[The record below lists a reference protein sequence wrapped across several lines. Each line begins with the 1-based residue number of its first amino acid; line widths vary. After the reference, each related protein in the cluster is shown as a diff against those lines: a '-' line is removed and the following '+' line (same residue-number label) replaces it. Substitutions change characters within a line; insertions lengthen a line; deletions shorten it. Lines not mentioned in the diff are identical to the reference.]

1 MRWDLL
7 FDLPKGG
14 RGQGLL
20 PEVPEEDSGSQLPQS
35 MLRGPIE
42 SLPWVSEKEVIRH
55 YNVLAGRNFGLDS
68 GPYPLGGHTMRHLPR
83 VGANISKIEGFKD
96 IHPLQ
101 DEETIPSIQ
110 RIHDQLISWLKDLMG
125 MDEISLEP
133 ASDGQ
138 AELLTLDLIS
148 EYFKERQASKR
159 TLLVAD
165 NSYFRSDSLAD
176 GLGFR
181 VERIEARPAQGLRLG
196 ELKGRNDIAALFL
209 SNPNCFGRWEEDLDH
224 VIAQVHDAGGLVVN
238 HARNV
243 SGFLTWWIPGE
254 SGIDVVLFPMGG
266 VFGVPHYGGGPSVT
280 AVGVKK
286 PATDCWPGSKGSRLH
301 RELHSFG
308 PNWPIIL
315 RAYLYLSLL
324 GWEGLR
330 RATEDAVLAA
340 NYLQEKTRINLAIA
354 GEGRC
359 LNQFAATV
367 PDFLEG
373 TGIRAIDMA
382 RRLLDFGIHGPGIGE
397 LPALQDYL
405 SFEPTDGATHQILNE
420 MAESVGQTAIEVAR
434 NFSLVKGAPHTT
446 PVAQPN
452 VDEALKEMIVVYTPG
467 VVHSHDLGS
476 GCPLCSR

>member
-7 FDLPKGG
+7 FDLP
-14 RGQGLL
+14 RGAHDPGIL
-20 PEVPEEDSGSQLPQS
+20 PELAEENSAFNLPRS
-35 MLRGPIE
+35 MLRGAID
-42 SLPWVSEKEVIRH
+42 SLPQVPEKEVIRH

-68 GPYPLGGHTMRHLPR
+68 GPYPVGGQTMRHSPKIGENL
-83 VGANISKIEGFKD
+83 SKLEGFKD

-101 DEETIPSIQ
+101 GQETIPSIQ
-110 RIHDQLISWLKDLMG
+110 RIHDELISWLKDLMG
-125 MDEISLEP
+125 MDEMNLEP

-138 AELLTLDLIS
+138 AELLTLELIS
-148 EYFKERQASKR
+148 RYFKNRQSGR
-159 TLLVAD
+159 QTLLVAD
-165 NSYFRSDSLAD
+165 NSYFLGDSLAE

-181 VERIEARPAQGLRLG
+181 VERIECGPDRGVHLRG
-196 ELKGRNDIAALFL
+196 LKGRDDIAALFL

-224 VIAQVHDAGGLVVN
+224 IVAQVHEAGGLVVN

-243 SGFLTWWIPGE
+243 AGFLAWWIPGE
-254 SGIDVVLFPMGG
+254 GGIDVVLFPMAG

-280 AVGVKK
+280 AVGAKE
-286 PATDCWPGSKGSRLH
+286 PLADCWSADTGRRFQGEACNL
-301 RELHSFG
+301 G

-330 RATEDAVLAA
+330 RATEDAVVTA
-340 NYLQEKTRINLAIA
+340 NYLQEKFKVNLAIA

-367 PDFLEG
+367 PDFLKD
-373 TGIRAIDMA
+373 TGIKAIDMA

-397 LPALQDYL
+397 LAVLQDYL
-405 SFEPTDGATHQILNE
+405 SFEPTEGATHQILNE

-434 NFSLVKGAPHTT
+434 NFSLVRGAPHTT
-446 PVAQPN
+446 PVAQPK
-452 VDEALKEMIVVYTPG
+452 VDEALKEMITVYTPG
-467 VVHSHDLGS
+467 IVHTHDLGC